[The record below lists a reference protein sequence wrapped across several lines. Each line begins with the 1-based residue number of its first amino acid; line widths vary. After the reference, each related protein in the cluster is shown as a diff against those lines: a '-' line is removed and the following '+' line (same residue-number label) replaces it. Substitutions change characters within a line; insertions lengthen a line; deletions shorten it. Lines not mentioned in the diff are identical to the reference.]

1 MKRFLLA
8 LFACLCLIVAPVEG
22 GRSFRAAI
30 TQAWSVSAVPT
41 TGYPFAIGTFFRYT
55 AASTSSGDMTIAS
68 YSDAGDAAGGD
79 RLMAYGSASGSG
91 FAARSSSGATDR
103 EAKYGMSVDST
114 TWWWVLAVF
123 ASDSDRRIYV
133 VDVGAINT
141 AQQTTTIAPT
151 HSTFD
156 IGRWYA
162 GGTAT
167 IYATGAMAYF
177 TVWDCDF
184 TTAEVTDYWG
194 HATVGH
200 KAFVDPRL
208 VKPNNIKFFWRGNRL
223 GSAASNDADGWGGL
237 TLTNVGSPSL
247 TDDPPVQRQ
256 TGY

>member
-1 MKRFLLA
+1 
-8 LFACLCLIVAPVEG
+8 
-22 GRSFRAAI
+22 
-30 TQAWSVSAVPT
+30 
-41 TGYPFAIGTFFRYT
+41 
-55 AASTSSGDMTIAS
+55 
-68 YSDAGDAAGGD
+68 
-79 RLMAYGSASGSG
+79 MA
-91 FAARSSSGATDR
+91 
-103 EAKYGMSVDST
+103 VDST

-133 VDVGAINT
+133 VKPGAIGT
-141 AQQTTTIAPT
+141 AQQTSTVAP
-151 HSTFD
+151 SFGTFD
-156 IGRWYA
+156 IGRWLG
-162 GGTAT
+162 GGTPSV
-167 IYATGAMAYF
+167 YATGAMAYF